1 MKKLFLIL
9 LLVLIS
15 VTFTWENALSASK
28 VKSNGVLTSI
38 ERYEDVVSVIIDNKG
53 YIVDPSA
60 LILDRMKRR
69 VSLYSLKLPI
79 KVDFEYKYTTKG
91 FIIILIEE
99 LPEKRPE

>member
-38 ERYEDVVSVIIDNKG
+38 ESEDVVSVIIDNKG

-60 LILDRMKRR
+60 LILDRMKSR